1 MVRPWDDR
9 VRGMAFA
16 KPAAVVLELI
26 QGFSLRERRG
36 KGTAAPDPS
45 VVIPASCGDPLASE
59 LSERAETEGAL

>member
-45 VVIPASCGDPLASE
+45 VVIPA
-59 LSERAETEGAL
+59 